1 MSKIHKYKLQ
11 LFRNEL
17 QLPNGAEILDIAFQD
32 GNPVLWAIVDSDSYE
47 TEERTIVAFQTG
59 DEIGNP
65 KRLQYIKTVCSEKGV
80 YHFFE
85 KI

>member
-1 MSKIHKYKLQ
+1 MNKIHKYELE
-11 LFRNEL
+11 LFTTEL
-17 QLPNGAEILDIAFQD
+17 QMPKGAEILDIAFQG

-59 DEIGNP
+59 DEVIGL
-65 KRLQYIKTVCSEKGV
+65 RRFVYLKTVCSEKGV